1 MTLSGII
8 LQARSTLKLLR
19 FTTYSPDT
27 TFILQSITRP
37 SKHYETS
44 LFTGHQ
50 LHAGTYLNSARQHYP
65 SDWIVLSFLFSMILV
80 AWLHFFHH
88 KRLRQIFYA
97 PLSQRFLNILT
108 KEGSLFRE
116 RSSLVLSIVYVFT
129 FSLLLSLLLKELIPE
144 RLAGYRDYEIF
155 IICVAGLFLFWLLKT
170 SAIRF
175 VGSVF
180 HTMPATLDYLQN
192 ILAFSFITGL
202 ILLPFMI
209 LTIFLSSNILLY
221 ISLIIIGLLYFFRV
235 MRGFFIGISLKK
247 FSYLFLFVYLCSL
260 EILPLLVILKGLYL
274 ISKGY

>member
-1 MTLSGII
+1 
-8 LQARSTLKLLR
+8 
-19 FTTYSPDT
+19 
-27 TFILQSITRP
+27 
-37 SKHYETS
+37 
-44 LFTGHQ
+44 
-50 LHAGTYLNSARQHYP
+50 
-65 SDWIVLSFLFSMILV
+65 MILV

-108 KEGSLFRE
+108 KEGSIFRE

-260 EILPLLVILKGLYL
+260 EILPLLVILKGLY
-274 ISKGY
+274 IFSKGF